1 MKKKIC
7 YMLILIGMILL
18 GSCKEKK
25 FMRDEQDFE
34 SNITEQEAVLE
45 QNIQSEEEILQ
56 SQMGLATHG
65 CVIVQEGETLSL
77 NGMNVTVNAVTIT
90 RKKGEWHDFLSQE
103 LDENGCLSEDRAYVI
118 VNVTIEQVG
127 DADFWLN
134 SIWLAFFGDDLK
146 IGPIELDGT
155 SLFKKDDRNPDAYRG
170 LIKKGETLTTDLVY
184 VIKKEEAGE
193 DAHFLLEY
201 NPTGCSLDY
210 VESEEY
216 GMIYLKSLEGVWN
229 EIPMEE

>member
-1 MKKKIC
+1 
-7 YMLILIGMILL
+7 MLILIGMIVI
-18 GSCKEKK
+18 GSCKEKNH
-25 FMRDEQDFE
+25 MLDEQDVE
-34 SNITEQEAVLE
+34 KNITEKEAVLE
-45 QNIQSEEEILQ
+45 QNTQSDEETLQ
-56 SQMGLATHG
+56 SQIGIATHG
-65 CVIVQEGETLSL
+65 CAITQEGETLSL
-77 NGMNVTVNAVTIT
+77 GGMNITVNDVTIT

-127 DADFWLN
+127 DVEFWLN
-134 SIWLAFFGDDLK
+134 SIWLAFFDEDLK
-146 IGPIELDGT
+146 IGSIELDGT
-155 SLFKKDDRNPDAYRG
+155 SLFKKDDRNPDVYQG
-170 LIKKGETLTTDLVY
+170 LIKKGESRTTDLVY

-210 VESEEY
+210 VEPEEY

>member
-1 MKKKIC
+1 
-7 YMLILIGMILL
+7 MLILIGMILL
-18 GSCKEKK
+18 GSCKEKN

-45 QNIQSEEEILQ
+45 QNMQSEEEILQ

-77 NGMNVTVNAVTIT
+77 DGVNITVNNVTIT

-103 LDENGCLSEDRAYVI
+103 LDENGCLPENRAYVM

-127 DADFWLN
+127 DVDFWMN
-134 SIWLAFFGDDLK
+134 SIWLAFFDEDLK

-155 SLFKKDDRNPDAYRG
+155 SLFKKDDRNPDVYQG
-170 LIKKGETLTTDLVY
+170 LIKKGESLTTDLVY

-210 VESEEY
+210 VEPEEY

>member
-1 MKKKIC
+1 
-7 YMLILIGMILL
+7 MLILIGMILL
-18 GSCKEKK
+18 GSCKEKN
-25 FMRDEQDFE
+25 FMHDGRGFE
-34 SNITEQEAVLE
+34 SHITEQEAVLE
-45 QNIQSEEEILQ
+45 QNMQSEEEILQ

-77 NGMNVTVNAVTIT
+77 DGVNITVNNVTIT

-118 VNVTIEQVG
+118 VNVTIEQIG

-134 SIWLAFFGDDLK
+134 SIWLAFFDEDLK

-155 SLFKKDDRNPDAYRG
+155 SLFKKDDRNPDVYQG
-170 LIKKGETLTTDLVY
+170 LIKKGESLTTDLVY

-210 VESEEY
+210 VEPEEY